1 MMTPAAGSEG
11 SAFQHQRLVTV
22 FGGTGFLGRRIVR
35 HLLRR
40 GFGVRVAA
48 RHPER
53 VQAVFRSNEPAPL
66 AVAADVHDEG
76 AVAAALAGV
85 FGAVN
90 AVSLYVEHG
99 RESFDAVHVEG
110 AARLARHAREA
121 GVERLVHVSGIGA
134 DPGSAAP
141 YIRARGRGEL
151 AVTEAFG
158 AATLVRPAVMFE
170 PDDTFLTRLVKLVR
184 TLPVYPM
191 FGSGQTRLQPVDVDD
206 VAEAIARVLD
216 RSDGA
221 DRPCYELGGPRVYT
235 YQELLQSIA
244 LAMGTRVRT
253 VPMPFAV
260 WRALAGV
267 AEFLPGTPLTRNQI
281 ALMKRDNVASDDL
294 PGLPELSVTPTAV
307 EAIVRQIAGGKPGRS
322 FLKLM

>member
-1 MMTPAAGSEG
+1 
-11 SAFQHQRLVTV
+11 V

-35 HLLRR
+35 HLLGR
-40 GFGVRVAA
+40 GFAVRVAA

-53 VQAVFRSNEPAPL
+53 VRAAFPADEPVPE
-66 AVAADVHDEG
+66 AVAADLHDEA
-76 AVAAALAGV
+76 AVAAALAGAH
-85 FGAVN
+85 GAVN
-90 AVSLYVEHG
+90 AVSLYVETG
-99 RESFDAVHVEG
+99 RTSFEAVHVDG

-121 GVERLVHVSGIGA
+121 GVERLVHVSGIGS
-134 DPGSAAP
+134 DPDSTAP

-158 AATLVRPAVMFE
+158 AATLVRPSVMFG
-170 PDDTFLTRLVKLVR
+170 PDDAFLTRLVKLVR

-191 FGSGQTRLQPVDVDD
+191 FGSGQTRLQPVYVDD
-206 VAEAIARVLD
+206 VADAIARVLD
-216 RSDGA
+216 RSNGA

-244 LAMGTRVRT
+244 KAMGTRVRT

-307 EAIVRQIAGGKPGRS
+307 EAIVRQIVGGKPGRS
-322 FLKLM
+322 PPKAM

>member
-1 MMTPAAGSEG
+1 MTIPAAGPG
-11 SAFQHQRLVTV
+11 RSAPERRGLVTV
-22 FGGTGFLGRRIVR
+22 FGGTGFLGRRVVR
-35 HLLRR
+35 QLLGR
-40 GFGVRVAA
+40 GIGVRVAA

-53 VQAVFRSNEPAPL
+53 VQAVFRSDEPVPL
-66 AVAADVHDEG
+66 AVAADVHDEA
-76 AVAAALAGV
+76 AVAAALAGAH
-85 FGAVN
+85 GAVN
-90 AVSLYVEHG
+90 AVSLYVETG

-134 DPGSAAP
+134 DPESTSP

-151 AVTEAFG
+151 SVTQAFEAV
-158 AATLVRPAVMFE
+158 TLVRPAVMFG
-170 PDDTFLTRLVKLVR
+170 PDDAFLTRMVKLVR

-191 FGSGQTRLQPVDVDD
+191 FGHGQTRLQPVYVDD

-221 DRPCYELGGPRVYT
+221 DRPCYELGGPRIYT

-244 LAMGTRVRT
+244 NETGIRIRT
-253 VPMPFAV
+253 VPMPFAA
-260 WRALAGV
+260 WRALAGI

-281 ALMKRDNVASDDL
+281 ALMKHDNIASDDL
-294 PGLPELSVTPTAV
+294 PGLPELAVTPTAV
-307 EAIVRQIAGGKPGRS
+307 EAIVLQIAGRRPG
-322 FLKLM
+322 

>member
-1 MMTPAAGSEG
+1 MTIPAAGLER
-11 SAFQHQRLVTV
+11 SAPERRGLVTV
-22 FGGTGFLGRRIVR
+22 FGGTGFLGRRVVR
-35 HLLRR
+35 HLLGR

-53 VQAVFRSNEPAPL
+53 VQTVFRSDEPVPQ
-66 AVAADVHDEG
+66 AVAADLHDEA
-76 AVAAALAGV
+76 AVAAALVGAHGV
-85 FGAVN
+85 VN

-99 RESFDAVHVEG
+99 RDSFDAVHVEG

-134 DPGSAAP
+134 DPESSSP

-151 AVTEAFG
+151 AVTQAFD
-158 AATLVRPAVMFE
+158 AVTLVRPAVMFG
-170 PDDTFLTRLVKLVR
+170 PDDAFLTRMVKLVR

-191 FGSGQTRLQPVDVDD
+191 FGRGQTRLQPVYVDD

-221 DRPCYELGGPRVYT
+221 DRPCYELGGPHIYT
-235 YQELLQSIA
+235 YRELLQSIA
-244 LAMGTRVRT
+244 REMGTRVRT
-253 VPMPFAV
+253 APMPFAA
-260 WRALAGV
+260 WQALAGV

-281 ALMKRDNVASDDL
+281 ALMKHDNIASDDL
-294 PGLPELSVTPTAV
+294 PGLRELSVTPTAL
-307 EAIVRQIAGGKPGRS
+307 EAIVHQIAGRRPG
-322 FLKLM
+322 

>member
-1 MMTPAAGSEG
+1 MTPAAGPAG

-76 AVAAALAGV
+76 AVAAALAGA

-110 AARLARHAREA
+110 AARLARHARDA

-158 AATLVRPAVMFE
+158 VATLVRPAVMFG
-170 PDDTFLTRLVKLVR
+170 PDDAFLTRLVKLVR

-191 FGSGQTRLQPVDVDD
+191 FGRGHTRLQPVYVDD

-216 RSDGA
+216 RPDGP
-221 DRPCYELGGPRVYT
+221 DRPRYEFGGPRIYT

-244 LAMGTRVRT
+244 SEMGTRVRT

-260 WRALAGV
+260 WRALAGI

-281 ALMKRDNVASDDL
+281 ALVRHDNIASDDL
-294 PGLPELSVTPTAV
+294 PGLTELSVTPTAV
-307 EAIVRQIAGGKPGRS
+307 EAVVREIASGKPG
-322 FLKLM
+322 